1 MISTRISSKVLQD
14 LNAKLRAMTESMLA
28 GNKLAVARF
37 YSDDAL
43 LTDLK
48 DFRVEGREAIDRHW
62 TQLPTYQSWQLNILE
77 TGGDLETP
85 FQRLHSLA
93 HMEIKGR
100 EYIDEGY
107 CFVVWKRQAN
117 GDYQIHADIYRPLKF
132 EVQGG

>member
-1 MISTRISSKVLQD
+1 MNSTKIPSEVLQH
-14 LNAKLRAMTESMLA
+14 LNAKLHAMTESMLA

-37 YSDDAL
+37 YSDNAL

-62 TQLPTYQSWQLNILE
+62 TQLPTYRSWQLNILE
-77 TGGDLETP
+77 TGGDVETP

-93 HMEIKGR
+93 RMEIKGQ

-107 CFVVWKRQAN
+107 CFVVWKHQAN
-117 GDYQIHADIYRPLKF
+117 GDYQIHADIYHPLKF
-132 EVQGG
+132 EVQNA